1 MTETRAL
8 DVAESVL
15 WRGNVLLEPVNS
27 SVSTATYETAHL
39 DLLAAV
45 PAETKQRPG
54 NVQKDG
60 SARSRF
66 KEAGQEVKL
75 NSANTAAALLSM
87 NNWGTHK
94 PICPCCAV

>member
-1 MTETRAL
+1 MIERRAL

-15 WRGNVLLEPVNS
+15 WRGNVLLKPVNS
-27 SVSTATYETAHL
+27 SVSTVTYQTAHL

-45 PAETKQRPG
+45 PAKTKQRPG
-54 NVQKDG
+54 NLQKDG
-60 SARSRF
+60 SARSRL

-87 NNWGTHK
+87 NNRRTHK
-94 PICPCCAV
+94 PICSCCTV